1 MMGKLAEYFVFGVAP
16 LLVGLLAMPAL
27 ATAEDKT
34 ISGEVLYRE
43 RIALPPQAVLTVQLV
58 DVSLADAPAKVI
70 GQQKIE
76 PAGQV
81 PIKFAVK
88 FDEAAIRSG
97 MSYALEARIT
107 VDDRL
112 WFINDVRHSVDPLKA
127 GPQSMLLKMVSQS
140 EPADEAGIF
149 ERDWVAEDID
159 GGGVIDKAKST
170 LRIGKDGGVSG
181 RGGCNGYFG
190 SAKIDGNGIAF
201 GQIGA
206 TQMAC
211 EQAMMDQEHKF
222 HDALGRVATYAI
234 ADGKLVMADKD
245 GKAILRFA
253 AGS

>member
-16 LLVGLLAMPAL
+16 LLVGLLAIPSL

-81 PIKFAVK
+81 PAKFAVK

-97 MSYALEARIT
+97 MSYALQARIT

-112 WFINDVRHSVDPLKA
+112 WFINDVRHSVEPLTA

-190 SAKIDGNGIAF
+190 SAKIDGNNITF

-245 GKAILRFA
+245 GKAILRLA